1 MKRGFNILMLFAFI
15 LVIIGCNKNKSY
27 ADRLKDEKK
36 AIGRLLDDSAFV
48 LIKDYPE
55 NGVFEE
61 NEFVQLSN
69 GVYLNVV
76 DSGNGN
82 RAVLYNTEVLYRCR
96 FRYLDSDELIDLFAP
111 HHYPIEFIYGNH
123 TVSSS
128 YPAGYQLLS
137 EGVGSI
143 LNYVGDSAIVR
154 LIVPFKV
161 GSPRS
166 QQYYETI
173 FYDRLKFTFAP

>member
-1 MKRGFNILMLFAFI
+1 
-15 LVIIGCNKNKSY
+15 
-27 ADRLKDEKK
+27 
-36 AIGRLLDDSAFV
+36 LLDDSAFV